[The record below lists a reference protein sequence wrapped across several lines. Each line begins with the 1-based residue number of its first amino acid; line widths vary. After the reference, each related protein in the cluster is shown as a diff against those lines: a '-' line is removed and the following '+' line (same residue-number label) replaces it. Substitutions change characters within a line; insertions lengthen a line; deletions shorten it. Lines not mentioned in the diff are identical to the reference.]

1 MKIRPVVS
9 REAGFPALFQ
19 TITKNISRVLSRAMA
34 ARQIRI
40 ALTLC
45 IALFCAG
52 AASARTLTIRN
63 FKAEITITPD
73 GTVDVTETIEAHFA
87 GAWNGLYR
95 TVPVEYTTAQ
105 GLNYSL
111 FLTTVGATDDSGNNL
126 KYETSRANGYLK
138 YKIYVPGAED
148 ATRTIVLH
156 YRVSDALRFFEDHD
170 ELYWN
175 ITGNDWD
182 EPIENASAMIELPAG
197 TTGLHALAFTGTYG
211 SKSQDAKVEI
221 LGTLVNVRMLR
232 TLEFREGLTVVV
244 GWDKGVVR
252 APTTTDKIIRFFRS
266 NWPLGIPVVAFVV
279 MFYLW
284 YTKGRDPRRKP
295 ITVKYEPPDQL
306 TPGEVGTLVDN
317 SADMRDVTATLV
329 DLAVRGYLKIEQKEV
344 KHLMGLYSDKT
355 YTFHRTKPPSEWAGL
370 KSHELNLLSAIF
382 GNGAYDSAELTDLQN
397 HFYKSLPSIRN
408 GLLDS
413 MVEHGY
419 YLHRPD
425 NVKGGWI
432 GGGIVVGVLMILGGN
447 ALAATTG
454 MAVLPFAAAG
464 ILTALIIIGFGF
476 FMPVHTDKGEQA
488 LEDALGFEDFLQH
501 VESDRIAR
509 IEKTPE
515 LFEKYLPFAMALGVE
530 KKWATA
536 FGDIYK
542 QPPSWYQGGMYGPNF
557 LVFGFLDDLNRLSMQ
572 ASAAMVS
579 APRSASSG
587 SGFGGG
593 GGFSGG
599 GFGGGGGGGF

>member
-1 MKIRPVVS
+1 MFHFKTQQSLTRIFAVVCV
-9 REAGFPALFQ
+9 AL
-19 TITKNISRVLSRAMA
+19 L
-34 ARQIRI
+34 
-40 ALTLC
+40 
-45 IALFCAG
+45 CAG
-52 AASARTLTIRN
+52 AAAARTLTIRN

-73 GTVDVTETIEAHFA
+73 GNVDVTETIEAHFA

-111 FLTTVGATDDSGNNL
+111 FLTTVGVTDDAGNNL

-138 YKIYVPGAED
+138 YKIYVSNAVD
-148 ATRTIVLH
+148 ATRTIALH

-182 EPIENASAMIELPAG
+182 EPIENASGTIMLPVG
-197 TTGLHALAFTGTYG
+197 TTGLHALAFTGSYG
-211 SKSQDAKVEI
+211 SKSQDAKVET
-221 LGTLVNVRMLR
+221 LGTLVNVEMRR
-232 TLEFREGLTVVV
+232 TLEFHEGLTVVV
-244 GWDKGVVR
+244 GWDKGVVH
-252 APTTTDKIIRFFRS
+252 APTTSDTVFRFFRS
-266 NWPLGIPVVAFVV
+266 NWPLGIPIVAFFV
-279 MFYLW
+279 MFWLW

-295 ITVKYEPPDQL
+295 ITVKYDPPDGL

-344 KHLMGLYSDKT
+344 KHLMGLYSNKT
-355 YTFHRTKPPSEWAGL
+355 YTFHRTKPPSDWTGL
-370 KSHELNLLSAIF
+370 KSHELNLLSAVF

-425 NVKGGWI
+425 NVKGAWI
-432 GGGIVVGVLMILGGN
+432 GGGIVVGVLMVLCGN
-447 ALAATTG
+447 ALAASTG
-454 MAVLPFAAAG
+454 MAVIPFAAAG
-464 ILTALIIIGFGF
+464 IITALIIIGFGF

-542 QPPSWYQGGMYGPNF
+542 QPPSWYQGGVYGPNLF
-557 LVFGFLDDLNRLSMQ
+557 VFGFLNDLNVLSVQ
-572 ASAAMVS
+572 AAAAMIS
-579 APRSASSG
+579 APRSVSSG

-593 GGFSGG
+593 GGGGSSGG